1 MQIRNNTKLKSL
13 KLSKII
19 NNEIQPKYKNLK
31 LNLPLYQSLTSNLQK
46 NNRYKTKKNVTINST
61 DIQERTN
68 YNIKNPNKFNKQS
81 NILSLNDK
89 NINSNLFKSLNSNNT
104 NIANSISNS
113 IGAKCFSVPQTLNYY
128 GRNNIKRKAAN
139 VVIRMNK
146 ILLKNNINHLSLP
159 KNPNSNILWKENNN
173 NANNKKMINMK
184 KNILRKKD
192 FFIDENKSAK
202 RKISLYELEKK
213 RQKDKYNK
221 ILLDK
226 SAELEACEKKFN
238 IVIENTLMKL
248 NNEEKNLYKL

>member
-31 LNLPLYQSLTSNLQK
+31 LNLPLYQSLTSNLKK

-184 KNILRKKD
+184 KIILRKKD
-192 FFIDENKSAK
+192 FFIDENKSEK
-202 RKISLYELEKK
+202 KKISLYELEKK

-226 SAELEACEKKFN
+226 FAELEACEKKFN

-248 NNEEKNLYKL
+248 KKKEKNLYKL